1 MSGNRSLWSRLVRRA
16 VVSGAK
22 NGDSPL
28 CPRGAEGRWDRK
40 SWTER
45 KMGTVR
51 SVHAAQKRGG
61 AFAELGGRLGTEW
74 AVPIFR
80 SCQGFISAR
89 HVCWGRYDWEFR
101 ELLLG
106 NVEFDFFEQER
117 GGDNCGGG

>member
-22 NGDSPL
+22 NGD
-28 CPRGAEGRWDRK
+28 RK
-40 SWTER
+40 SWTGR

-106 NVEFDFFEQER
+106 NVEFDFFEQ
-117 GGDNCGGG
+117 